1 MFIAQAWQYSV
12 TSSCKQT
19 NGVMAVLHLIWPLIC
34 ATYLF
39 AGGHGNGVGE
49 VESELSERVVLRLGV
64 AVPGEGLF
72 GEARLVLR
80 HP

>member
-1 MFIAQAWQYSV
+1 M
-12 TSSCKQT
+12 
-19 NGVMAVLHLIWPLIC
+19 IC
-34 ATYLF
+34 GTYLL

-64 AVPGEGLF
+64 AVPGEGLL
-72 GEARLVLR
+72 GEARLVLE